1 MPVVRKLFPAGT
13 GELSNPGELAPQA
26 VGFRKAP
33 QFLRRW
39 PVAGERRMSSGARSN
54 GPTFRD
60 CTGFCG
66 LASAS
71 VRFLGLALCFVG
83 AHSTMHR
90 AR

>member
-26 VGFRKAP
+26 VGFRRAP
-33 QFLRRW
+33 QFMRRW
-39 PVAGERRMSSGARSN
+39 PVAGERRMSSGREV
-54 GPTFRD
+54 
-60 CTGFCG
+60 TGQPF
-66 LASAS
+66 ATVRAS
-71 VRFLGLALCFVG
+71 VALLQLAFVSWALPLCFVG